1 MEELDL
7 TETNDNVAK
16 VVRKRY
22 EPDFIRQ
29 VIGVYQS
36 GVYATVEEC
45 ALSYNISKKTL
56 GGWLA
61 RYKKQSSPDIVLQ
74 QQTELSRLK
83 KELAQAKME
92 LEILKKASI
101 YFASQAR

>member
-1 MEELDL
+1 MEQLNL
-7 TETNDNVAK
+7 SETSNNSAN

-22 EPDFIRQ
+22 EPEFIRQ
-29 VIGVYQS
+29 VVGVYQS
-36 GVYATVEEC
+36 GVYATIDEC
-45 ALSYNISKKTL
+45 AQSYNISKKTL

-74 QQTELSRLK
+74 QQTELVRLK